1 MGGVTIKSSVYIKR
15 KSSKNKQR
23 NRLDRREDSNQV
35 RVKKIKK
42 IKRTKQSK
50 ATTSANSLSALQT
63 SEFPRLNGDHC
74 THRGAAEEALNIDSS
89 GVTQHSVFSKEKR
102 VISLEKVHAAKL
114 HKQTRNKRPHY
125 IYCDMVKE
133 KHGNLLESVR
143 SML

>member
-74 THRGAAEEALNIDSS
+74 THRGAEEALNIYSS
-89 GVTQHSVFSKEKR
+89 GVTPLFLERGKKELVVWRRSACTEITQANQKQKTILYSV
-102 VISLEKVHAAKL
+102 IW
-114 HKQTRNKRPHY
+114 
-125 IYCDMVKE
+125 
-133 KHGNLLESVR
+133 
-143 SML
+143 

>member
-1 MGGVTIKSSVYIKR
+1 MGGVTIKSSVYINR

-74 THRGAAEEALNIDSS
+74 THRGAAEEALNIDSIRRII
-89 GVTQHSVFSKEKR
+89 G
-102 VISLEKVHAAKL
+102 
-114 HKQTRNKRPHY
+114 
-125 IYCDMVKE
+125 
-133 KHGNLLESVR
+133 HGRLSFEFKGPIN
-143 SML
+143 